1 MESLLIVEEV
11 SKNFA
16 GIQAVNGLSVT
27 LEKGRIAGL
36 IGPNGAG
43 KTTLFN
49 LITGFHGVS
58 SGRIYYQGTDITG
71 LPPYRIARL
80 GIARSFQDV
89 RLYTKMTVLENAVLA
104 QPKQAGEKLR
114 NVYFRPGRVRRRDS
128 ECRQRAM
135 QHLEYVGLQKQ
146 ADRKAEDLSYG
157 EQKLLAIAR
166 LLATEADLLLLDE
179 PTSGLDRGS
188 LNEMV
193 QVIRGLVGQGK
204 TICVIEH
211 NLDVVRAVS
220 DWVVF
225 MDQGKALASGAPE
238 AVLADRSLAEI
249 YFGV

>member
-1 MESLLIVEEV
+1 
-11 SKNFA
+11 
-16 GIQAVNGLSVT
+16 
-27 LEKGRIAGL
+27 
-36 IGPNGAG
+36 
-43 KTTLFN
+43 
-49 LITGFHGVS
+49 
-58 SGRIYYQGTDITG
+58 
-71 LPPYRIARL
+71 
-80 GIARSFQDV
+80 
-89 RLYTKMTVLENAVLA
+89 
-104 QPKQAGEKLR
+104 
-114 NVYFRPGRVRRRDS
+114 VYRRRG
-128 ECRQRAM
+128 EYERAM

-193 QVIRGLVGQGK
+193 QMIRGLVGQGK